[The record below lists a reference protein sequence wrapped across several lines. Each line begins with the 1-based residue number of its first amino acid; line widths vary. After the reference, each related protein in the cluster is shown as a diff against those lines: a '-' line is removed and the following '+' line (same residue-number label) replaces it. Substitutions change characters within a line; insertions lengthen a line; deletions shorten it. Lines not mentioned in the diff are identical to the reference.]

1 MFVFHTQ
8 TPKGAGSIA
17 VFIFRFLRYYKG
29 IMRNTTNTHTASAE
43 DDAARGVKR
52 AISLALLEK
61 DADARERLEGE
72 VEKILAFVGEV
83 QSVATDN
90 TAQANGKVNVFRDD
104 VVTVEAGVY
113 REDML
118 AQAPASFKKWFLSKK
133 IL

>member
-1 MFVFHTQ
+1 
-8 TPKGAGSIA
+8 
-17 VFIFRFLRYYKG
+17 
-29 IMRNTTNTHTASAE
+29 MRDTTTTDTASGG
-43 DDAARGVKR
+43 DDAAHGVKR

-61 DADARERLEGE
+61 DAEAQERLAGE

-90 TAQANGKVNVFRDD
+90 TTQDDGRVNVFRDD
-104 VVTVEAGVY
+104 AVTVEAGEY
-113 REDML
+113 REGML

>member
-1 MFVFHTQ
+1 MP
-8 TPKGAGSIA
+8 TPAI
-17 VFIFRFLRYYKG
+17 FIFRFLGYYKG
-29 IMRNTTNTHTASAE
+29 TMCDITTTDTVPAG

-61 DADARERLEGE
+61 DAEARERLEGE
-72 VEKILAFVGEV
+72 VEKILTFVGEV
-83 QSVATDN
+83 QSVK
-90 TAQANGKVNVFRDD
+90 TAGAVQDDGKVNVFRDD

-113 REDML
+113 REDMQ